1 MEKKHLLEDYKDY
14 LELLVVKSIKMF
26 EHAKDINA
34 TMQNQINNYANEVND
49 SEIDFCL
56 KLKEL
61 GIIRKEEL

>member
-34 TMQNQINNYANEVND
+34 TM
-49 SEIDFCL
+49 
-56 KLKEL
+56 
-61 GIIRKEEL
+61 